1 MTHGLP
7 GGAKIR
13 ISLSGWPIFQEEDHM
28 GRKRTEAAAAVSGNT
43 QGVEHERRPR
53 RVRKLAVLLAVA
65 GGTLYLVRRNQR
77 RASID
82 EGVWHEAPG
91 A

>member
-1 MTHGLP
+1 
-7 GGAKIR
+7 
-13 ISLSGWPIFQEEDHM
+13 M
-28 GRKRTEAAAAVSGNT
+28 GRKRTEAADEAVSSNT
-43 QGVEHERRPR
+43 HDVEHERKPR
-53 RVRKLAVLLAVA
+53 RVRKFAVLLALA
-65 GGTLYLVRRNQR
+65 GGALYLVRRNQR